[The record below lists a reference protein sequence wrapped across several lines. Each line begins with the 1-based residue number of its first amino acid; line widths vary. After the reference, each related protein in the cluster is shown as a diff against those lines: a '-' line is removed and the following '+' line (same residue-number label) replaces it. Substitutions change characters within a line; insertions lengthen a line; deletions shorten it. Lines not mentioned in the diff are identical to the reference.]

1 MAAQHAGAPA
11 RCSSRLDR
19 RAPGRWPS
27 NKPLEPTAGMRVD
40 LRIEAFVYPP
50 RLSGSTLG
58 RNNLERGDA
67 GVLLVFPRGSSAHEV
82 GPC

>member
-1 MAAQHAGAPA
+1 VAAQHAGASA
-11 RCSSRLDR
+11 RVLISPGS
-19 RAPGRWPS
+19 ASGRWPS

-58 RNNLERGDA
+58 RKGTRQRGRLN
-67 GVLLVFPRGSSAHEV
+67 V
-82 GPC
+82 